1 MYSFLSLFKVIDQAI
16 PNKRIPTMNALD
28 SSKPKEKNNQTPI
41 VTSAINKAI
50 IHNIEIAQWNF
61 LLFGYSCL

>member
-1 MYSFLSLFKVIDQAI
+1 
-16 PNKRIPTMNALD
+16 MNVLD

-41 VTSAINKAI
+41 VTSAVNKAI
-50 IHNIEIAQWNF
+50 IHNIEIAQWDF